1 MSGRTISFRIMP
13 FNFQEFCEF
22 EKSEGQEHTLDEYMQ
37 EYLTWGGFP
46 LVCKETDAD
55 SKMVILS
62 NIFDSVVLK
71 DIVMRNKVASP
82 VALEKVLEYL
92 IANSSTTISGNG
104 IAASLSDAGQPIS
117 SPMVY
122 DYLRFITD
130 ACVCD
135 KVARYDIR
143 GKKVLSFEEKT
154 YVCDLGFFQIKPER
168 LEAYF
173 QKARYLY
180 EEREYETAIAY
191 IEETILPEEGFYGQE
206 MMADIYFILGNCRF
220 ELEQYED
227 AIIAYRTA
235 IKMEDAR
242 PEFYR
247 AYVICDMVYREQDGA
262 LRTSEDGNDNLEY
275 LLKSQSLLEKA
286 RTEVGLENRLLIYER
301 LAQTYIDLQELTADA
316 GYGESAVAVLQEVID
331 QGWGTYL
338 TYNNIVILYQKMGQ
352 LEKAQAMLDQML
364 EMDAENYNTY
374 KRMAFLEVE
383 KQNQKENTNRQYADF
398 IQYYEKAKDLCADTP
413 EGSQDVEMQL
423 LDSLYNQLEEGGWL
437 K

>member
-1 MSGRTISFRIMP
+1 M
-13 FNFQEFCEF
+13 
-22 EKSEGQEHTLDEYMQ
+22 
-37 EYLTWGGFP
+37 
-46 LVCKETDAD
+46 
-55 SKMVILS
+55 
-62 NIFDSVVLK
+62 
-71 DIVMRNKVASP
+71 
-82 VALEKVLEYL
+82 
-92 IANSSTTISGNG
+92 
-104 IAASLSDAGQPIS
+104 
-117 SPMVY
+117 
-122 DYLRFITD
+122 
-130 ACVCD
+130 
-135 KVARYDIR
+135 
-143 GKKVLSFEEKT
+143 SFEEKT

-235 IKMEDAR
+235 IKMDDAG

-383 KQNQKENTNRQYADF
+383 KQNQKENANRQYADF